1 MMMKENLA
9 LSLNSKMVKLAI
21 RIQDLRTDNLDPE
34 IQKVVDDAQDL
45 LGNLCAS
52 IENRV
57 KKIAHDYSFLSR
69 DHVFFDGDHEDHS
82 GAV

>member
-1 MMMKENLA
+1 MMIKENLA
-9 LSLNSKMVKLAI
+9 LSLNSKMLKLAI

-34 IQKVVDDAQDL
+34 VQKVIDDAQELIGDL
-45 LGNLCAS
+45 CIS
-52 IENRV
+52 IEKRI
-57 KKIAHDYSFLSR
+57 KKVAYDYSFLAR